1 MNIIQLF
8 LIVLYTIIM
17 SIIAQL
23 ANIIDRSF
31 TTYFFLS
38 RVYSRG
44 VLFISGVKL
53 LVKGTENVEQG
64 KTYVYVSNH
73 SSMFDIPALMAA
85 FPGRV
90 SIVFKKELARI
101 PIFGWQL
108 VTGPFILIDR
118 QNPEKAMKSIERAK
132 NLMSNK
138 NISVVLFAEGTR
150 SKTGEV
156 QPFKRGAFYLAAR
169 VNHPIIPVAIRG
181 ADEIMPKGKLII
193 KKGTIEVVFGK
204 EIDTSTVKNKN
215 DEIRLMEEVRE
226 KIIDMKKGV

>member
-1 MNIIQLF
+1 MNIIQLL
-8 LIVLYTIIM
+8 LIVLYTILM

-31 TTYFFLS
+31 TTYFYLS

-53 LVKGTENVEQG
+53 SVKGTENVEQG

-169 VNHPIIPVAIRG
+169 VNHPIIPVAIKG

-193 KKGTIEVVFGK
+193 KQGTIEVVFGK
-204 EIDTSTVKNKN
+204 AIDTSTVKNKN

-226 KIIDMKKGV
+226 RIIDMKKGV